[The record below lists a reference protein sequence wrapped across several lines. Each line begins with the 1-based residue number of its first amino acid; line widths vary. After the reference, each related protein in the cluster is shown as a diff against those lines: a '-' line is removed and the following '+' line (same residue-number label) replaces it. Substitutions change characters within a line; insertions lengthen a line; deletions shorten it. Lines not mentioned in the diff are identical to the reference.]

1 MILFN
6 GTQIKNELITQFN
19 LDVND
24 DYLEENG
31 DSGIYIYIILYIYAM
46 NILYIFLYE
55 NYSKWKKNNEK
66 CMRRKTKL

>member
-6 GTQIKNELITQFN
+6 ETQIKNELITQFN

-46 NILYIFLYE
+46 NILYIFLYG
-55 NYSKWKKNNEK
+55 NYSK
-66 CMRRKTKL
+66 